1 MNPVLPLLLALVVPA
16 LAAQP
21 VCDKVEAQPMA
32 LFERFTSA
40 DCAACWQDAAT
51 PAPGPQALVLD
62 WIVPGRLEDEAPLSA
77 AATRDALHRLQAL
90 GRATP
95 ATTDVHTAPVEP
107 APGLRLRVGHGPA
120 VNDYLGA
127 TATVTARQ
135 PAADWTLH
143 LLVVESLPAGPEAG
157 PVTRNVVRNML
168 YRTLDK
174 QSSLSKLNKTE
185 WQELRPMRIP
195 EGAQPERLR
204 TVGWVQDPRGRVLA
218 AAQSACQ

>member
-1 MNPVLPLLLALVVPA
+1 MKPALPLLLALAAPA

-21 VCDKVEAQPMA
+21 ICNTGEARPMA

-40 DCAACWQDAAT
+40 DCPDCWQDTAT

-95 ATTDVHTAPVEP
+95 ATTDVHTAPIEP
-107 APGLRLRVGHGPA
+107 VPGLRLRVGYGPA

-127 TATVTARQ
+127 TATVTTRQ

-157 PVTRNVVRNML
+157 PVARNIVRNML

-174 QSSLSKLNKTE
+174 DSLLSKLNKAE

-204 TVGWVQDPRGRVLA
+204 TVGWVQDAQGRVLA
-218 AAQSACQ
+218 AAQSACP